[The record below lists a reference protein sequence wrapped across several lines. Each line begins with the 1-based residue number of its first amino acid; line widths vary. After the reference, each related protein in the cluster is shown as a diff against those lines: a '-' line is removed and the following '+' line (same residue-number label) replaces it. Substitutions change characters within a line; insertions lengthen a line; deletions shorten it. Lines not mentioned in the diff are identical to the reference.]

1 MRAIDINSPTG
12 TGTGP
17 ASSLYIN
24 PSIPK
29 PLPKTTECL
38 VRVKAFGLN
47 RADTVQREGGY
58 PAPVGVSGILGLEVS
73 GVVEVVGGEGGGEG
87 GEGEGRGGGS
97 DGEKW
102 KVGDEVFGLVYG
114 GAYAEFVV
122 VDQRMLVRK
131 PRGVGWEVVA
141 GWVEVWM
148 TALQALHLVGEYSPE
163 KVQSV
168 LWHAGASAVSIA
180 GIQQSLHLHPDLRV
194 YATTR
199 QDAKCEYVVK
209 EVGAHAA
216 VNATRGY
223 AKADG
228 SEGGGTW
235 ADEVKRLNGGRG
247 VDLVI
252 DYVGAPYFAANLDV
266 LAQDGRVV
274 MLGMLGGMVL
284 EEKTDIM
291 ALLMKRATVVGST
304 LRSRD
309 LAYQRRLR
317 DLFVEKV
324 LPKLVDGVYEA
335 RIERVMSWREIREAH
350 EMLEE
355 NRTMGKLV
363 CVVD

>member
-73 GVVEVVGGEGGGEG
+73 GVVEVVGEDVGEEA
-87 GEGEGRGGGS
+87 ERGG
-97 DGEKW
+97 
-102 KVGDEVFGLVYG
+102 VGGCG
-114 GAYAEFVV
+114 G
-122 VDQRMLVRK
+122 
-131 PRGVGWEVVA
+131 
-141 GWVEVWM
+141 VWM

>member
-1 MRAIDINSPTG
+1 MATMRAIDIQTP

-17 ASSLYIN
+17 ASALYIN
-24 PSIPK
+24 DSHPRPIPK
-29 PLPKTTECL
+29 ATECL
-38 VRVKAFGLN
+38 VRVRAFGLN

-58 PAPVGVSGILGLEVS
+58 PAPEGVSKILGLEVS
-73 GVVEVVGGEGGGEG
+73 GVVEEVGSGND
-87 GEGEGRGGGS
+87 GEGERW
-97 DGEKW
+97 E
-102 KVGDEVFGLVYG
+102 VGDEVFGLVYG

-131 PRGVGWEVVA
+131 PKGVGLEVVA

-148 TALQALHLVGEYSPE
+148 TAFQALRLVGGYSPD
-163 KVQSV
+163 KVTSI

-180 GIQQSLHLHPDLRV
+180 GIQQSLQLHPEIRV

-199 QDAKCEYVVK
+199 QDAKSEYVVTK
-209 EVGAHAA
+209 IGAHAA
-216 VNATRGY
+216 VNATKAY

-228 SEGGGTW
+228 SEGGTW
-235 ADEVKRLNGGRG
+235 ADEVKRLNGGKG

-266 LAQDGRVV
+266 LAVDGRVV

-309 LAYQRRLR
+309 LGYQRRLR
-317 DLFVEKV
+317 DFYVKEV
-324 LPKLVDGVYEA
+324 LPKLVDGVYRA
-335 RIERVMSWREIREAH
+335 PIEVMSWRQIREAH
-350 EMLEE
+350 EKLEE